1 MNNLFANLEFAR
13 PYFLWLLLLLPALWL
28 RLGDRR
34 LWVLL
39 GRTAILAL
47 VILTLADPQTT
58 SQQSRQEERIFA
70 YDVSRSVPASM
81 RHWMESATQQL
92 APNSS
97 DRIYTFGGTAKESTN
112 LKEALAGDSSASQPD
127 KTNLENLLTSLLA
140 LPAAPRSVFLFTD
153 GWETEGNVERL
164 LPAAAAAG
172 IKIYPMLPADRP
184 AIANVAVTKV
194 IAPSQGM
201 SGESLNLR
209 VNLDNQNDR
218 AVDGVLTLTR
228 NSQPFKTDR
237 IKLRPGSQ
245 SFNYQ
250 ANLTEGALTAYQA
263 SFAANDPTA
272 DTFSADNHALAWVN
286 VRTKAKVL
294 IVNGSASSG
303 RYLDEIVRRQGFDVV
318 THSADGAPSPAGHK
332 VVIFNNVPRERFSG
346 RPTSLVSNATSPTA
360 VRLSCS
366 VPMPVSLRPAIARH
380 Q

>member
-34 LWVLL
+34 FWVLL
-39 GRTAILAL
+39 GRTAILPL

-81 RHWMESATQQL
+81 RHWMESATKQL
-92 APNSS
+92 APSSS

-127 KTNLENLLTSLLA
+127 KTNLENLLNSLLA
-140 LPAAPRSVFLFTD
+140 LPAVPRSVFLFTD

-172 IKIYPMLPADRP
+172 IKIYPMLPAERP

-201 SGESLNLR
+201 SGELLNLR
-209 VNLDNQNDR
+209 VSLDNQNDR
-218 AVDGVLTLTR
+218 AV
-228 NSQPFKTDR
+228 
-237 IKLRPGSQ
+237 
-245 SFNYQ
+245 
-250 ANLTEGALTAYQA
+250 AAY
-263 SFAANDPTA
+263 
-272 DTFSADNHALAWVN
+272 
-286 VRTKAKVL
+286 
-294 IVNGSASSG
+294 
-303 RYLDEIVRRQGFDVV
+303 
-318 THSADGAPSPAGHK
+318 
-332 VVIFNNVPRERFSG
+332 
-346 RPTSLVSNATSPTA
+346 
-360 VRLSCS
+360 
-366 VPMPVSLRPAIARH
+366 
-380 Q
+380 